1 MEPHD
6 FGKYIEDFDSGESS
20 NVYNANSIFES
31 IDERAKSILDLIQ
44 KIDDEENRLKTVK
57 EHIEGRV
64 DVGEIQKE
72 IRMIDIQIGQKQN
85 ELNRISQNEIP
96 TIDAQ
101 LKNLNEKISKSTITN
116 EKNDFINFCLEYSK
130 YIYEIAEKKM
140 INSKAEIKEKLQEEV
155 STIFKSMY
163 HGNRGIRIN
172 DDFKAETYV
181 VSAGKDQKIDGST
194 GMGTVVNYSFVAG
207 LMNLAKKAI
216 INGDNDDETADPDL
230 ENETFPLVMDAPFS
244 NTDETH
250 IKNICN
256 ALPNYC
262 DQIIMFVMKK
272 DFNYASQSIADKI
285 GKMYELEQI
294 SETESI
300 VKEVM

>member
-1 MEPHD
+1 M
-6 FGKYIEDFDSGESS
+6 
-20 NVYNANSIFES
+20 
-31 IDERAKSILDLIQ
+31 
-44 KIDDEENRLKTVK
+44 T
-57 EHIEGRV
+57 
-64 DVGEIQKE
+64 
-72 IRMIDIQIGQKQN
+72 
-85 ELNRISQNEIP
+85 
-96 TIDAQ
+96 
-101 LKNLNEKISKSTITN
+101 
-116 EKNDFINFCLEYSK
+116 
-130 YIYEIAEKKM
+130 
-140 INSKAEIKEKLQEEV
+140 NSKAEIKEKLQEEV
-155 STIFKSMY
+155 SAIFKSMY

-181 VSAGKDQKIDGST
+181 ISAGKDQKIDGST

-216 INGDNDDETADPDL
+216 INGDSDDETADPEL

-272 DFNYASQSIADKI
+272 DFNYASQSISDKI

-294 SETESI
+294 SETEST